1 MLQIA
6 KYFEKYNELQK
17 TCLCVGTV
25 NCHNDFKCCS
35 INFHK
40 QKMQP
45 AKYRHLDITPFS
57 MDEINYIKLLDVIA
71 KINRTFRNSLL
82 FLRKLQFSADLVT
95 FTEEILNGKL
105 HFLFSEKNYFQQKKH
120 AISTVEK
127 EEGHCDFSH
136 CIILKRIFKTVSRRN
151 L

>member
-1 MLQIA
+1 MSSKKLVYVLVLSIVIMISNVA
-6 KYFEKYNELQK
+6 
-17 TCLCVGTV
+17 V
-25 NCHNDFKCCS
+25 

-82 FLRKLQFSADLVT
+82 FLRKL
-95 FTEEILNGKL
+95 
-105 HFLFSEKNYFQQKKH
+105 
-120 AISTVEK
+120 
-127 EEGHCDFSH
+127 
-136 CIILKRIFKTVSRRN
+136 IFEYTLAQLS
-151 L
+151 